1 MTTKATPTHEQP
13 VCASPTTT
21 SLQGLMIIMLTLSLV
36 LNFVWVYFLMGL
48 SFPFSVKDTQDSSQ
62 GMRQVLLDLEYEKV
76 GWKEN
81 YELLQKYS
89 QLQIA
94 QNIDTFKAAVN
105 GGAQDTPNNALPE
118 PSVTAADP
126 LKEMTQEEVKAI
138 VSSAALEGNK
148 AASIVVI
155 EYSDMECPY
164 CIRQYHSTKLFPTLL
179 SQYGDKI
186 ALAFK
191 NNRWVNH
198 PGTEAKAI
206 ASLCAKKVGGDA
218 LYQKMYKGIMDKST
232 NEGGVMS
239 VTELP
244 NLAKSVGLD
253 ATKWQECFDKKDTLT
268 QFSSE
273 TQEAQKYGLGGT
285 PGTLL
290 LNVKTGKYAT
300 IEWAYPY
307 EKFVASIEALTK

>member
-1 MTTKATPTHEQP
+1 
-13 VCASPTTT
+13 
-21 SLQGLMIIMLTLSLV
+21 
-36 LNFVWVYFLMGL
+36 
-48 SFPFSVKDTQDSSQ
+48 
-62 GMRQVLLDLEYEKV
+62 MRQVLLDLEYEKV

-94 QNIDTFKAAVN
+94 QNIDTFKAAVSWTN
-105 GGAQDTPNNALPE
+105 WDWTTPQVQ
-118 PSVTAADP
+118 PSPTAVDP
-126 LKEMTQEEVKAI
+126 LKEMTPEEVKTI

-148 AASIVVI
+148 DASIVVI

-164 CIRQYHSTKLFPTLL
+164 CIRQYHSTKLFPTLS

-198 PGTEAKAI
+198 TGTEAKAL

-218 LYQKMYKGIMDKST
+218 FYQKMYKGIMDKST
-232 NEGGVMS
+232 NEGWIMA

-244 NLAKSVGLD
+244 GLAKSIGLD
-253 ATKWQECFDKKDTLT
+253 ATKWQECFDKKDTLA
-268 QFSSE
+268 QLSSE
-273 TQEAQKYGLGGT
+273 TLEAQKYGLWGT
-285 PGTLL
+285 PGTLI

-300 IEWAYPY
+300 VEWAYPY
-307 EKFVASIEALTK
+307 EKFVASIEALLK